1 MFCLPGDP
9 FPGIMEDF
17 IMLIQHNQQAI
28 FTQNRLRATTGQRAK
43 ASEKLSTGY
52 RINHAADDAAGLQI
66 SEKLR
71 WQVRGLD
78 RASENISDGLSYIQV
93 ADGALEEVHSMLQRM
108 NELCTQAA
116 NDTNTAADR
125 NAISAEIRQ
134 LQDATE
140 SVFTDTKFNTFHVFT
155 LDETNAPPGSPI
167 HKGLLNVIEPA
178 NITQEGNLANTL
190 TFDDAADWVS
200 SGNQKPQYNTVE
212 KIYDPAT
219 GNVVGSPT
227 TSTTNSNT
235 IPDLTHNGVTY
246 SLQANWTA
254 LLSSVPSGGTVTA
267 NGITYTRS
275 GNTLTYQSGNDT
287 VELQFSSNY
296 WKGQTYYHMTSAS
309 ATTTDASGN
318 KISDSVLSYQSRE
331 GSGASFV
338 QGVTYP
344 ASYIDFSGLGT
355 AYQVDDLI
363 DLGFASTC
371 SHGCGNYYSIKFV
384 DDSTGFPGT
393 TANGLKYKETSI
405 AGSYLIEIDISNV
418 ISGAQIVAAM
428 VDAATKSRG
437 FDGHWEQLAYNV
449 NQPDRMYLY
458 EDTPSIASGSQSTW
472 EPKPRSASGD
482 LVSIE
487 EELHIQS
494 SALAHTAVIILKP
507 AMSNALL
514 KIDSLPVNSYTA
526 AGHSMQA
533 VQDAIVYVSSKR
545 SYLGAMQNRLEHAR
559 SVDDSSSENSQSAE
573 SRIRDADIAKEM
585 ILYSALNILQ
595 QAGESVL
602 AQANQNPQNILSLF
616 S

>member
-1 MFCLPGDP
+1 
-9 FPGIMEDF
+9 
-17 IMLIQHNQQAI
+17 MLIQHNQQAI

-371 SHGCGNYYSIKFV
+371 SHGCGNYYS
-384 DDSTGFPGT
+384 
-393 TANGLKYKETSI
+393 
-405 AGSYLIEIDISNV
+405 NV
-418 ISGAQIVAAM
+418 TSGAQIVAAM

>member
-1 MFCLPGDP
+1 
-9 FPGIMEDF
+9 
-17 IMLIQHNQQAI
+17 MLIQHNQQAL
-28 FTQNRLRATTGQRAK
+28 FAQNRLRATTGQRAK

-52 RINHAADDAAGLQI
+52 RINRAADDAAGLQI

-93 ADGALEEVHSMLQRM
+93 ADGALEEVHAMLQRM

-125 NAISAEIRQ
+125 NAIQAEISQ
-134 LQDATE
+134 LQEATE
-140 SVFTDTKFNTFHVFT
+140 SIFTDTKFNTFHVFT
-155 LDETNAPPGSPI
+155 LDETNAPPGSSI

-178 NITQEGNLANTL
+178 NITQQGNLANTV
-190 TFDDAADWVS
+190 TFDNAADWVS
-200 SGNQKPQYNTVE
+200 SGNRLPQYNTIE
-212 KIYDPAT
+212 TAYDPAT
-219 GNVVGSPT
+219 GNVVGTPT
-227 TSTTNSNT
+227 TSSANSNT

-246 SLQANWTA
+246 SLQANWTTLINA
-254 LLSSVPSGGTVTA
+254 ASSSGGTVTA

-275 GNTLTYQSGNDT
+275 GNTLTYQNGNDT
-287 VELQFSSNY
+287 VELRFASNY
-296 WKGQTYYHMTSAS
+296 WQGQYYYHLTSAT

-318 KISDSVLSYQSRE
+318 KVADTALTYQNYE

-355 AYQVDDLI
+355 NYQVDDLI

-371 SHGCGNYYSIKFV
+371 SHGCGCYYSIKFV

-393 TANGLKYKETSI
+393 TANGLKYKETSQG
-405 AGSYLIEIDISNV
+405 GSYLIEIDISNV
-418 ISGAQIVAAM
+418 TSGSQIVAAM
-428 VDAATKSRG
+428 VDAATKSGG

-472 EPKPRSASGD
+472 EPKPRSAAGE

-487 EELHIQS
+487 EEIHIQS
-494 SALAHTAVIILKP
+494 SALAHTAIIILKP

-514 KIDSLPVNSYTA
+514 KINDLPVNSYTA

-533 VQDAIVYVSSKR
+533 VQDAIAYVSSKR

-559 SVDDSSSENSQSAE
+559 SIDDSSAENSQSAE

-595 QAGESVL
+595 QAGESML
-602 AQANQNPQNILSLF
+602 AQANQNPQSVLSLF